1 MSNLATTGTAE
12 LQGLPKEQERS
23 RRLTQLAQLVS
34 SKPEDSIEISK
45 GEEISLYG
53 LQKSISPASI
63 FDYPLMYKGYR
74 DKGALKK
81 IITAAVIWFVEG
93 FKEGGAIRTTDILR
107 FSDYLFE
114 FKYDTLEDILLCFRM
129 AEERK
134 LKDPETG
141 KVIER
146 YSAMSY
152 EILVRYWTAYLNYK
166 ADLREAN
173 ARREKQRLTG
183 GDFRT
188 EEDTAIMRHEKP
200 KEAQIEPRTSKE
212 MISEIQKGLDPFE
225 KSRQDRL
232 KT

>member
-1 MSNLATTGTAE
+1 
-12 LQGLPKEQERS
+12 
-23 RRLTQLAQLVS
+23 
-34 SKPEDSIEISK
+34 
-45 GEEISLYG
+45 
-53 LQKSISPASI
+53 
-63 FDYPLMYKGYR
+63 MYKGYR